1 MSLFHFSH
9 RLHCYT
15 NVEDAHNVSP
25 ALFYSYKFRCV
36 WLKTKE
42 LNSYAGHET
51 ELCSEHEWS
60 TIYIAVPYDSEII
73 KTFAL
78 QSLQP
83 SNNWDM
89 ITAVR
94 IFWLIQSR
102 LTSSTF
108 APLLRDSYH
117 LKPFSICITTMLELY
132 WTVIPVKALESS
144 KRNLWDLKLF
154 TRAIIHSSSG
164 GSISWCIVRHRADIR
179 GHLINHLLQLTLSS
193 PRPW

>member
-1 MSLFHFSH
+1 MHTMFH
-9 RLHCYT
+9 RLYFIKLQ
-15 NVEDAHNVSP
+15 VSMCM
-25 ALFYSYKFRCV
+25 AENQGA
-36 WLKTKE
+36 E
-42 LNSYAGHET
+42 LTYPGHET